1 MSLIEKLFPPSDSTI
16 QKRYIQAG
24 ASFGDAVSYLFMG
37 ECRGFEELFNYWA
50 DLEQKYADRGYR
62 TISLDRFIELGGYGN
77 PIGEVIGK
85 KREKGEEPIFHAQ
98 IYKKEFLGKIK
109 PAVDLN
115 QMMKGGKAQ
124 YGEYVLPSTEQN
136 KK

>member
-1 MSLIEKLFPPSDSTI
+1 MSLIEKLFPPSDFTI
-16 QKRYIQAG
+16 QKRYIRAG
-24 ASFGDAVSYLFMG
+24 ASFGDVVSYIYLG
-37 ECRGFEELFNYWA
+37 QCQGFEGFLNHWA
-50 DLEQKYADRGYR
+50 SLEQEYANRGYR
-62 TISLDRFIELGGYGN
+62 TISLDKFIELGGYGN
-77 PIGEVIGK
+77 PIDEVVGK

-109 PAVDLN
+109 PAVDLK
-115 QMMKGGKAQ
+115 QMMEDGKAQ